1 MTKPTKTT
9 PPNTGELSNEALRD
23 YTALGIIISS
33 YKANGIHVANEDKY
47 WELYDKELQIA
58 FNNGRLSAIS
68 ELAEG

>member
-1 MTKPTKTT
+1 MTKQTKTT
-9 PPNTGELSNEALRD
+9 PPNTGELSSEALRD

-58 FNNGRLSAIS
+58 FNNGRASAIS

>member
-1 MTKPTKTT
+1 MTKQTKTT
-9 PPNTGELSNEALRD
+9 PPNTGELSSEALRD

-33 YKANGIHVANEDKY
+33 YKANGIHVSNEDKY

-58 FNNGRLSAIS
+58 FNNGRASAIS